1 MPRYIL
7 ALLLAALFV
16 FALAAN
22 APARLLGLVLP
33 SDQVLLQGF
42 NGTVWDGSASRS
54 LVRTD
59 AGYLHLGR
67 LEWQLEPLSLI
78 LFAPRLTL
86 DSHWGGQRIS
96 GDLVLRG
103 NQSLD
108 LHGIDARVSAE
119 LLRQFVPV
127 GLSGTLS
134 AQVQTLLLREGLPYA
149 GSGRLVWQQGAWES
163 PQGIQQL
170 GSYALDYTQQAGQ
183 PLSAEILTLSGPV
196 TAIGSLRLQDSSYEI
211 DVLVSAENDMDQHLQ
226 QALSLIAAPEP
237 DGYRVELSG
246 QL

>member
-1 MPRYIL
+1 MVRYAPGLVL
-7 ALLLAALFV
+7 ALLFVVALV
-16 FALAAN
+16 AN
-22 APARLLGLVLP
+22 APARLLGLVVP
-33 SDQVLLQGF
+33 ADQVLLQGF
-42 NGTVWDGSASRS
+42 DGTVWDGSASRS

-86 DSHWGGQRIS
+86 DSQWGGQRIS

-103 NQSLD
+103 KQSLD
-108 LHGIDARVSAE
+108 LHGVDARVSAG

-134 AQVQTLLLREGLPYA
+134 AQVQTLLLREGLPHA

-163 PQGIQQL
+163 PQGIQPL
-170 GSYALDYTQQAGQ
+170 GSYALDFSQQAGQ
-183 PLSAEILTLSGPV
+183 PLAAEILTLSGPV
-196 TAIGSLRLQDSSYEI
+196 TAAGSLRLQDRSYEI
-211 DVLVSAENDMDQHLQ
+211 EVLVSAENDMDQQLQ
-226 QALSLIAAPEP
+226 QALSLIAAPGQ
-237 DGYRVELSG
+237 DGYRVELDG